1 MFGFG
6 SVFMPAVIANQ
17 YASVSAGAK
26 WFAAN
31 WFPYAGAFWLEV
43 AYLALQAGMV
53 VLFAIFVAHAD
64 TFLVETPRWAYRHIV
79 RLALVGGVF
88 LALIV
93 VVTPVADDLA
103 TGWAGTLI
111 PMSGFDTLL
120 LVAVILIVV
129 RTIEGHTRVVLFTA
143 SPTGLP

>member
-1 MFGFG
+1 
-6 SVFMPAVIANQ
+6 PR
-17 YASVSAGAK
+17 AGM
-26 WFAAN
+26 
-31 WFPYAGAFWLEV
+31 FWL
-43 AYLALQAGMV
+43 
-53 VLFAIFVAHAD
+53 FACCGSHAH
-64 TFLVETPRWAYRHIV
+64 TFLVERPRWASRRVV

-93 VVTPVADDLA
+93 VGTPVADDLA